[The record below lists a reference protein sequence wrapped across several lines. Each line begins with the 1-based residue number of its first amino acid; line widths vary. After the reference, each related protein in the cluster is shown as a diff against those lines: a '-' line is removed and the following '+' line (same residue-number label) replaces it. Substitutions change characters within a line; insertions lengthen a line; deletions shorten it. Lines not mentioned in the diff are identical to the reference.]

1 MDHPKAEARGGG
13 VVAAPFAYRRRSGR
27 GAADLE
33 GVMPK
38 TVGPGQIEVPGVGT
52 FVADAVPD
60 LFDERDLE
68 YRPRLMPL
76 PSSLDARRG
85 TQVLRQDGN
94 SCTGHAV
101 AAVVNTVLAH
111 ARGAK
116 ARGAAPR
123 VSPYM
128 LYRLARR
135 YDEFEGE
142 RDEGSSLRGALKG
155 WFNHGL
161 LLDDDWP
168 DLNMDPEPDLD
179 DEAVSVKCRERPLGA
194 YYRVNPFRLDD
205 LQSAITELNG
215 IVVSAVVH
223 DGWATP
229 VELRDG
235 RGTLFVIRRTV
246 DARSL
251 GGHAFALVGY
261 NDVGFLVQNSWGGGW
276 GKGGFATLPY
286 EDWLD
291 TAYDAW
297 VVRPGVPK
305 TPFASGRSTKVATS
319 GDLATAPGPDL
330 RRLAVHVINLGNN
343 GKLSTTGAFVSTPA
357 QVDRVFD
364 HMERWHDFWR
374 EREPGLPR
382 HVMLYAHGGLNSEG
396 HALSVANANVNWWL
410 NNRIYPI
417 FFAWQSGPAETLMDQ
432 LVDVIKGR
440 RPPAGIGFDLVEQ
453 FDRLVERFARTSFR
467 WMWDEMKENAR
478 AASAQIGNRAAI
490 AWPPT
495 SSAALDA
502 MADMPGGSLTISR
515 LDAYAK
521 KHAGE
526 VAIHLAGHSAGS
538 IFHAALLQRL
548 VEARL
553 KVASMAMLA
562 PAIRADEFARDIL
575 PHLGAGGAVERFS
588 TFALSDRRE
597 LDDVCGAGRIN
608 IYQKSLLYLVSR
620 ALERAVQGEAGEVPL
635 LGMERFFDR
644 QLPGAAVTLRQA
656 ITGRGGVA
664 VFSRSAAPADCRT
677 DATSH
682 GGFSGDPQTMTSV
695 VMRALRLSEPRPEND
710 YQTNAALRDT
720 GPEAPV
726 AAERPAAAP
735 VAAAPAPRR
744 PAARSRRPAGRRPA
758 AAGRPAADRP
768 LHVPSEVHEP
778 GAVPLVETAEPQVER
793 PSAPDQAGLGVEVA
807 VAPRTGSPTLDVLLD
822 SGYEVVSD
830 GEAGGDGGAQEPG

>member
-1 MDHPKAEARGGG
+1 LKDGAKGDPGPVAAEATGGG
-13 VVAAPFAYRRRSGR
+13 WEESCMA
-27 GAADLE
+27 
-33 GVMPK
+33 K
-38 TVGPGQIEVPGVGT
+38 TVGPGEIEVPGVGT

-60 LFDERDLE
+60 MFDERDLE

-76 PSSLDARRG
+76 PPTLDARRNA
-85 TQVLRQDGN
+85 QVLRQDGN

-101 AAVVNTVLAH
+101 AAVINTVLAQ
-111 ARGAK
+111 ARGA
-116 ARGAAPR
+116 RAATPPPPPQ

-155 WFNHGL
+155 WFNHGVL
-161 LLDDDWP
+161 LEVDWP
-168 DLNMDPEPDLD
+168 ALAMDPEPDLD
-179 DEAVSVKCRERPLGA
+179 DEAVAAKCRERPCGA

-223 DGWATP
+223 DGWAKP
-229 VELRDG
+229 VELRNG
-235 RGTLFVIRRTV
+235 RGSIHVIRRTV

-261 NDVGFLVQNSWGGGW
+261 NEVGFLVQNSWGPGW

-305 TPFASGRSTKVATS
+305 TPFAAGRSTAVTTS
-319 GDLATAPGPDL
+319 GELATGPGPDL
-330 RRLAVHVINLGNN
+330 RRLAMHVVNLGND
-343 GKLSTTGAFVSTPA
+343 GRLSTTGAFVSTPA
-357 QVDRVFD
+357 QIDRTFD

-374 EREPGLPR
+374 KPDPRLKR
-382 HVMLYAHGGLNSEG
+382 HVVLYAHGGLNSEG
-396 HALSVANANVNWWL
+396 HALSVAGSNLNWWL

-453 FDRLVERFARTSFR
+453 FDKLVERVARTSFR

-478 AASAQIGNRAAI
+478 AASAPIANPGAI

-502 MADMPGGSLTISR
+502 MADMPGASLTVSR
-515 LDAYAK
+515 LRAYSQR
-521 KHAGE
+521 HAGE
-526 VAIHLAGHSAGS
+526 VAVHLVGHSAGS

-548 VEARL
+548 VEAGMR
-553 KVASMAMLA
+553 VASAAMLA

-575 PHLGAGGAVERFS
+575 PHLGAGGRVDRFS

-597 LDDVCGAGRIN
+597 LDDACGAGRIN

-620 ALERAVQGEAGEVPL
+620 ALERAQHGEAGEVAL

-644 QLPGAAVTLRQA
+644 ALPGTGTTLRQA
-656 ITGRGGVA
+656 ITGRGGMA
-664 VFSRSAAPADCRT
+664 IFSRSAAPPDCRT
-677 DATSH
+677 DAMSH
-682 GGFSGDPQTMTSV
+682 GGFAGDPQTMTSV
-695 VMRALRLSEPRPEND
+695 VMRALGLAQPRPEND
-710 YQTNAALRDT
+710 YQQNAALRDT
-720 GPEAPV
+720 GPEL
-726 AAERPAAAP
+726 PAAAP
-735 VAAAPAPRR
+735 RPVGTPERR
-744 PAARSRRPAGRRPA
+744 PAARPA
-758 AAGRPAADRP
+758 AERP
-768 LHVPSEVHEP
+768 LHLPAEAHEP
-778 GAVPLVETAEPQVER
+778 GSTPLVETAEPQVEV
-793 PSAPDQAGLGVEVA
+793 PSAPRQEGLAVEVA
-807 VAPRTGSPTLDVLLD
+807 VAPRTGSPTLDVLLEA
-822 SGYEVVSD
+822 GYEAVP
-830 GEAGGDGGAQEPG
+830 GTTEQAGADPG